1 MTQEQLK
8 RKAIR
13 AHKTILTRMRR
24 DWTGTILPY
33 VRLLERTGDPQNVA
47 AATHMRDVQLRM
59 IEAAGRF
66 DVDAMEPLMVE
77 MDHCF
82 EECSP
87 NVKEQ
92 LEKAAEEVKAEGY
105 VVREA

>member
-1 MTQEQLK
+1 MKL
-8 RKAIR
+8 
-13 AHKTILTRMRR
+13 
-24 DWTGTILPY
+24 DWTGTLLPY
-33 VRLLERTGDPQNVA
+33 IRLLERTGDPQNIA

-59 IEAAGRF
+59 VEAAGRF
-66 DVDAMEPLMVE
+66 DVDAMGILMVE

-87 NVKEQ
+87 NVQEQ